1 MARNTTLQVL
11 LDDLRAESGHSVQ
24 ANLGK
29 ATESMMLTLLNRV
42 QRRLWEDFSWPFLHV
57 SKDILMAAGQRYYD
71 VPTGITLERV
81 ESAQFKW
88 GSRWE
93 KVIYG
98 IAPVHYSQTDSDQDV
113 RSWPI
118 QRYEAHGDVEG
129 QIEVWP
135 IPDSN
140 GNATTGDGTLRLD
153 GVRTLNPL
161 LAKTDTAD
169 LDDQL
174 IVLFAAS
181 ELLAR
186 QKSPDAQMKMGQA
199 QSHYTKLKGRLS
211 KGEPIVFGGEDPDQ
225 YQPRGPI
232 IISKGAS

>member
-57 SKDILMAAGQRYYD
+57 SKDTLMAAGQRYYD
-71 VPTGITLERV
+71 IPSDMTLERI
-81 ESAQFKW
+81 ESADFKW
-88 GSRWE
+88 GNRWE

-98 IAPVHYSQTDSDQDV
+98 IEAENYNQHDSDQDI

-118 QRYEAHGDVEG
+118 QRYVAHGDVAG

-135 IPDSN
+135 IPDAN
-140 GNATTGDGTLRLD
+140 GSATTGDGTLRLK
-153 GVRTLNPL
+153 GVKNLNPL

-199 QSHYTKLKGRLS
+199 QTHYSRIKGRLS
-211 KGEPIVFGGEDPDQ
+211 KGEPVVFGNEEPDI
-225 YQPRGPI
+225 YRPRGPI
-232 IISKGAS
+232 VVARTS

>member
-11 LDDLRAESGHSVQ
+11 LDDLRAESGHSMQ

-29 ATESMMLTLLNRV
+29 ATEAMMLTLLNRV
-42 QRRLWEDFSWPFLHV
+42 QRRLWEDFSWPFLHTV
-57 SKDILMAAGQRYYD
+57 KDIVMQAGSRYYN
-71 VPTGITLERV
+71 VPTGITLERI
-81 ESAQFKW
+81 EAAEFKG

-93 KVIYG
+93 RVAYG
-98 IAPVHYSQTDSDQDV
+98 ITPDHYNQWDSDQNV

-118 QRYEAHGDVEG
+118 RRYEAYGDVPG

-135 IPDSN
+135 MPANN
-140 GNATTGDGTLRLD
+140 GNATTGDGILRLK
-153 GVRTLNPL
+153 GVKDLTPL
-161 LAKTDTAD
+161 IAKSDTAD

-174 IVLFAAS
+174 IVLFAAG

-199 QSHYTKLKGRLS
+199 QSHYTRIKGRLS
-211 KGEPIVFGGEDPDQ
+211 KGDPIVFGSENLDM
-225 YQPRGPI
+225 YNTRGPI
-232 IISKGAS
+232 VITQVT